1 MTFSKGITNFMNPLN
16 IYIYNIYIYIYIY
29 IYRERE
35 RERERWVQVT
45 PSVTSKVLHL
55 F

>member
-1 MTFSKGITNFMNPLN
+1 MVTGIIAPGKV
-16 IYIYNIYIYIYIY
+16 YIYIY

-45 PSVTSKVLHL
+45 HFLDHRSI
-55 F
+55 